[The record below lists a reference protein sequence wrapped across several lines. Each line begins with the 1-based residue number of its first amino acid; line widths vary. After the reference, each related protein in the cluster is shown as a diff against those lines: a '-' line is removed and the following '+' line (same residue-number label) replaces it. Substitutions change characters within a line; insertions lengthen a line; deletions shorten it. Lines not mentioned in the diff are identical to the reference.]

1 MGYNAAKRKIMNE
14 QVSAFI
20 EEQKQKK
27 LEEFNRKKNEH
38 LIELGLVDEIH
49 TKPKEY
55 LEGTA
60 SQWYREMHGYIH
72 CDEKGWYKNTPLAL
86 NVTDEEYEE
95 ICKVCPPKN
104 EKDNNT
110 DIKLEKK
117 YSSSNLAEGVV
128 KIFAWFDFIVSIIA
142 FFALLVISFDSYKF
156 NWISF
161 GIGVGVLLST
171 IITWAL
177 PLVLVNISQ
186 KLDNL

>member
-1 MGYNAAKRKIMNE
+1 MNE

-38 LIELGLVDEIH
+38 LIELGLVDEI
-49 TKPKEY
+49 PKY
-55 LEGTA
+55 LESNA
-60 SQWYREMHGYIH
+60 SQWYREQHGYIH
-72 CDEKGWYKNTPLAL
+72 RDEKGWFRKEPLPMD
-86 NVTDEEYEE
+86 VTDEEYEE

-104 EKDNNT
+104 EKDKNT

-117 YSSSNLAEGVV
+117 YSSINFAEGIV
-128 KIFAWFDFIVSIIA
+128 ITYAWFNFIVSIIV
-142 FFALLVISFDSYKF
+142 FFVLLVDPFDLYGGF
-156 NWISF
+156 YWVTF
-161 GIGVGVLLST
+161 GIGVGVLLLT
-171 IITWAL
+171 LITWAI